1 MPAYICGT
9 CGVQYPDTEQ
19 PVSVCKICADER
31 QYVGDGAGGPQRW
44 TTLAELRTKGYTNEI
59 RDLEPG
65 LTGIRTEPQF
75 GIGQRALLVQTPG
88 GNVLYDCI
96 SYLDEPT
103 VDALEQRGGVQA
115 ITFSH
120 PHFYASMVEWSKA
133 FDGAP
138 IFVPEADAEWV
149 TCPDA
154 AIRYWSGSVEPVQ
167 GATLIQCGGH
177 FEGSAVLH
185 WPQGAGGKGALMTG
199 DTISV
204 VRDRR
209 FVTFMRSYPNQI
221 PLPEPVVRGIVDA
234 VRPYTFDRI
243 YGGWWDSVVRR
254 DAKAAVERS
263 AERYIRWIGD
273 AASSG

>member
-9 CGVQYPDTEQ
+9 CGIQYPDTEQ
-19 PVSVCKICADER
+19 PVPVCRICVDER

-44 TTLAELRTKGYTNEI
+44 TTLSDLQTAGYVNEI

-75 GIGQRALLVQTPG
+75 GIGQRALLVQTPA

-96 SYLDEPT
+96 SFLDGAT
-103 VDALEQRGGVQA
+103 VDALKKRGGIQA

-120 PHFYASMVEWSKA
+120 PHFYASMVEWSRA
-133 FDGAP
+133 FDHAP

-149 TCPDA
+149 ARPDT

-185 WPQGAGGKGALMTG
+185 WPEGAGGKGALMTG

-234 VRPYTFDRI
+234 IQPYPFDRI
-243 YGGWWDSVVRR
+243 YGGWWDSVVQG

-263 AERYIRWIGD
+263 AARYIRWIGG
-273 AASSG
+273 AASSD